1 MTCSTLCH
9 PAEPC
14 FLTESGICQNKLE
27 MATEDYEE
35 RCAIHEHDAGYSR
48 MTAES
53 MALRYISEK
62 YGKEVA
68 RVIYHRA

>member
-1 MTCSTLCH
+1 MDDVAYSASDKIKMADREL
-9 PAEPC
+9 
-14 FLTESGICQNKLE
+14 LE

-35 RCAIHEHDAGYSR
+35 RAAIHEHDAGYPR
-48 MTAES
+48 ATAES

-68 RVIYHRA
+68 RVIYHGRKS